1 MATTGLSWH
10 WRAHST
16 HDSTWWRHYRGIAE
30 YFSDVPIADLTVMK
44 PLNVDFSL
52 PNGADNRPNAFSS
65 TNDSLRVMGL
75 RSGEMVYGWV
85 QNKGNTWWN
94 VTHQI
99 EVSPQS
105 GTIRVLNQTANK
117 LYRIE
122 WWETHSIEQPV
133 IITETVRSQADGSLE
148 LHVNALKE
156 DIAFKIAPVAFQQI
170 WLPYLRVEN

>member
-1 MATTGLSWH
+1 M
-10 WRAHST
+10 
-16 HDSTWWRHYRGIAE
+16 
-30 YFSDVPIADLTVMK
+30 MK

-75 RSGEMVYGWV
+75 RRGEMVYGWV

-105 GTIRVLNQTANK
+105 GTIRVLNLTANK

-122 WWETHSIEQPV
+122 WWETHSSEQPV
-133 IITETVRSQADGSLE
+133 IVTETVSSLADGSLE
-148 LHVNALKE
+148 LQVNGLAE
-156 DIAFKIAPVAFQQI
+156 DIAFKIYPDVFQLI
-170 WLPYLRVEN
+170 WLPYLHLER